1 MAETVAFGQRDVV
14 GTTVLGASAAGAVV
28 STAPPVNDGLTR
40 PFDRG
45 AAAAPLADVRRAR
58 RFDDD
63 YEDPEGVDWIEDDL
77 DASEAGGR
85 EGSDYVRPPA
95 RRRWG
100 TLLAFAALI
109 GSAGAIYPGVTLI
122 AFLIVVIAIRTIG
135 STVESMHSRREK
147 AGVRRSDTARAVATG
162 PWHLVRSLLGL
173 VPSLLVASSV
183 VVILLGV
190 AWWLIGEGHW
200 AIDGSPSGQE
210 PRGVTASLLVAAI
223 LMIGVCIVWWGPL
236 SRMTRVG
243 ARRVLAVVAPGRKGA
258 ALATAILLGVTAIF
272 VTLILTGTDITW
284 APLPEP
290 TLP

>member
-1 MAETVAFGQRDVV
+1 
-14 GTTVLGASAAGAVV
+14 
-28 STAPPVNDGLTR
+28 
-40 PFDRG
+40 
-45 AAAAPLADVRRAR
+45 
-58 RFDDD
+58 
-63 YEDPEGVDWIEDDL
+63 
-77 DASEAGGR
+77 
-85 EGSDYVRPPA
+85 
-95 RRRWG
+95 
-100 TLLAFAALI
+100 
-109 GSAGAIYPGVTLI
+109 
-122 AFLIVVIAIRTIG
+122 
-135 STVESMHSRREK
+135 MHSRREK

-284 APLPEP
+284 APFPEP
-290 TLP
+290 TLPDPPCRVSGISREPGSERDACARVSPCGTTLASRGGHRFG